1 MSQPPTTPEGIPGA
15 SGPPPVDTAKSGA
28 GVGSAWEPFRY
39 GAFRAMWS
47 AQFVSNIGGWMQT
60 VGAQWLMLSLTTA
73 AAPVALIQTASSLP
87 VLLFAVPAGAV
98 GDLVDR
104 RRFLLVAQ
112 TFMLVAALALGLLTL
127 AGDVT
132 PFVLLA
138 LVFAL
143 GAGQAWT
150 SPTWQTLQPELVPAG
165 ERPQAIALGSVNM
178 NLARAVGP
186 AIGGLLV
193 AAISVGSV
201 FLINAATFLAVIA
214 VILRWREQARPSSA
228 LAPEGVGAAIRAGG
242 RYVAASPALRV
253 VLLRAALFVVFASS
267 IWALLPLT
275 ARSQLHLGSGGY
287 GLLLACVGV
296 GAVAGAA
303 LLPTLRRRM
312 SPGAMLGAGSVA
324 VGGLALVLAYVHVL
338 VLVGLALALG
348 GTAWILALS
357 TLNSVY
363 QASLPGW
370 VKARGMGF
378 YLIVFQGGNAIG
390 SAIMGLAAGQ
400 FGVSSTLAAAA
411 IGLCL
416 GPLVGLRFAFQ
427 PLDPEDLKP
436 AGDWPAP
443 PLVDDAQAQ
452 CPMMVSVEYRAQ
464 AGLEEDLIAA
474 LRETRWSRRRTGAI
488 SWRVWRDSSDPS
500 RIVEQFIVGSWQEHL
515 RQHERVSRHDQQRI
529 DRVRAMSDAAHPPLV
544 THWLMPPA
552 SAEP

>member
-1 MSQPPTTPEGIPGA
+1 VAAAAEPRTG
-15 SGPPPVDTAKSGA
+15 SGG
-28 GVGSAWEPFRY
+28 GSAWGPFHY
-39 GAFRAMWS
+39 GVFRSMWS

-73 AAPVALIQTASSLP
+73 AAPVALIQTAASLP

-112 TFMLVAALALGLLTL
+112 MFMLIAALALGLLTL

-150 SPTWQTLQPELVPAG
+150 SPTWQTLQPELVPAS

-193 AAISVGSV
+193 AATSAGSV

-214 VILRWREQARPSSA
+214 VIVRWRQRARPASA
-228 LAPEGVGAAIRAGG
+228 VAPEGVGVAIRAGA

-275 ARSQLHLGSGGY
+275 ARSDLHLGSGGY

-303 LLPTLRRRM
+303 LLPTLRTRM
-312 SPGAMLGAGSVA
+312 SPGSMLTVGSVTVGALA
-324 VGGLALVLAYVHVL
+324 VVLAYVHVL
-338 VLVGLALALG
+338 VIVGLSLALG

-390 SAIMGLAAGQ
+390 SAAMGLAAGE
-400 FGVSSTLAAAA
+400 FGVSSTLLAAA

-416 GPLVGLRFAFQ
+416 GPLVGLRFAFK
-427 PLDPEDLKP
+427 PMDPEELKP
-436 AGDWPAP
+436 AGEWPTP
-443 PLVDDAQAQ
+443 PLLEEEQSEGPV
-452 CPMMVSVEYRAQ
+452 MVSVEYRAQ
-464 AGLEEDLIAA
+464 PGLEDSLLAA
-474 LRETRWSRRRTGAI
+474 LRETRWSRKRTGAS
-488 SWRVWRDSSDPS
+488 SWQVWRDSDDPAHF
-500 RIVEQFIVGSWQEHL
+500 IEQFIVASWPQHL
-515 RQHERVSRHDQQRI
+515 RQHERVSKRDQQRI
-529 DRVRAMSDAAHPPLV
+529 DHVRAMNDPEHPPLV
-544 THWLMPPA
+544 THWFAPRTGA
-552 SAEP
+552 G